1 MWKTFS
7 RAQLASLAATIADFG
22 SLTIW
27 VELWHQFYA
36 YGVAFGAFMGAI
48 TNFTINRYWSF
59 EAHEQPL
66 GGQAARYAVVSLGS
80 LLLNTF
86 GVYLLTERFGLHY
99 MLSKLS
105 IAFLIGI
112 FYNYPMHRYFVYE
125 SNPESFPK
133 SHAAQKPEAYSQNG
147 NSRSEE
153 PGVSRA

>member
-7 RAQLASLAATIADFG
+7 RSQLAALAATVADFG
-22 SLTIW
+22 TLTIW
-27 VELWHQFYA
+27 VELWNQFYA
-36 YGVAFGAFMGAI
+36 YGVAVGAFMGAI

-59 EAHEQPL
+59 EAHEQPIT
-66 GGQAARYAVVSLGS
+66 GQAVRYALVSAGS

-86 GVYLLTERFGLHY
+86 GVYLLTDRFGIHY
-99 MLSKLS
+99 MISKLS

-125 SNPESFPK
+125 SNHQSDPT
-133 SHAAQKPEAYSQNG
+133 QKPEAFPQNR
-147 NSRSEE
+147 NSGTEE